1 MPDVKVDDWQMPW
14 NAKSDAGRLAA
25 GIPQSNFW
33 ASDPSGLDQVGCVY
47 TAQGFEFDYVG
58 VIFGSDLRWDPATES
73 WIGDPELLAR
83 LDGQTSARR
92 RASRPREADLPR
104 PAHPRPEGLLRV
116 LSGPRHATIRSKPN
130 GLGREPLIRD
140 ERWPVARLIPITS
153 ATGQEAK
160 ERNAASALL
169 AVLSVV
175 NEFGRTLLKPLGAP
189 AGKIEVFV
197 EVPFKVDGGKTLR
210 PDGLIGVTRAGKTW
224 WALVECKIADQ
235 LLVVGQMEAYLDLAR
250 TVGIDAVLSISN
262 QFTSSSS
269 DYPIPIDR
277 KKLKRVSI
285 HHWSWVRVLTEAEV
299 QRQYRGVK
307 DPDQAYILGE
317 LIRYLSDPRSGVVQ
331 FDDMGPSWTAVR
343 EGARLHTLR
352 KSDPHVDAIAARWDE
367 LIRFLSLDLTKE
379 LGRDVKQLMRR
390 EESTPV
396 ARHQA
401 LRDSLASKGRL
412 YAELQIPDTAGSLEI
427 VADLGSRQIIVSTEV
442 AAPQDGQGRGRI
454 SWIVRQLQK
463 APVDLTVETRLAR
476 TSSRT
481 MGQLSAIREDPGLL
495 LPDGGREIRAF
506 RLSLTR
512 DLGLNR
518 AAGRGSFIDGV
529 VGASKTYYRDVLQNL
544 TAWKPRAPRLPV
556 QDVEAEPLPPGTP
569 EPIEVALQT
578 ASEEMEGE
586 TQ

>member
-1 MPDVKVDDWQMPW
+1 V
-14 NAKSDAGRLAA
+14 
-25 GIPQSNFW
+25 
-33 ASDPSGLDQVGCVY
+33 
-47 TAQGFEFDYVG
+47 
-58 VIFGSDLRWDPATES
+58 
-73 WIGDPELLAR
+73 
-83 LDGQTSARR
+83 
-92 RASRPREADLPR
+92 
-104 PAHPRPEGLLRV
+104 
-116 LSGPRHATIRSKPN
+116 
-130 GLGREPLIRD
+130 IRD

-153 ATGQEAK
+153 STGQEAK

-197 EVPFKVDGGKTLR
+197 EVPFKLDDGKTLR

-235 LLVVGQMEAYLDLAR
+235 LLAVGQMEAYLDLAR
-250 TVGIDAVLSISN
+250 AVGIDAVLSISN

-277 KKLKRVSI
+277 KKLRRVSI

-352 KSDPHVDAIAARWDE
+352 KSDSQVGAIATRWDE
-367 LIRFLSLDLTKE
+367 LMGFLSLDLTKE

-390 EESTPV
+390 EESTPAV
-396 ARHQA
+396 RHQA
-401 LRDSLASKGRL
+401 LRDSLAYNGRL

-442 AAPQDGQGRGRI
+442 AAPQDAQGRGRI
-454 SWIVRQLQK
+454 SWIVRQLHK
-463 APVDLTVETRLAR
+463 APADLTVETRLFRMA
-476 TSSRT
+476 SRT
-481 MGQLSAIREDPGLL
+481 TGQLGAVREDPTVL
-495 LPDGGREIRAF
+495 LPGAGREIRAF

-512 DLGLNR
+512 DIGLNR
-518 AAGRGSFIDGV
+518 AAGRGSFIDSV
-529 VGASKTYYRDVLQNL
+529 IDATKTYYRDVLQNL

-556 QDVEAEPLPPGTP
+556 PGAETEPFPAGAP
-569 EPIEVALQT
+569 EPIEAAIQN
-578 ASEEMEGE
+578 AAEEMDGE
-586 TQ
+586 EP